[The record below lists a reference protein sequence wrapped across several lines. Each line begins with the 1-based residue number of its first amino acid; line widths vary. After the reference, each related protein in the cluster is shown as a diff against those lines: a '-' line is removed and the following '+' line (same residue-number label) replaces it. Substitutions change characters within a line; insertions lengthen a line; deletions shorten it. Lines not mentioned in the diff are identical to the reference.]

1 MISSQRDAFKPLT
14 NQNTE
19 DNYRQADILLWH
31 SEGEVVRRIEA
42 KMKHVYDSFTFHI
55 NIKWDLTPIDKELVY
70 QPMQETLRNFKIEFT
85 PDEGEKIILFDNDH
99 EIDDNDETQNL
110 MYRAEDGTYRY
121 LLTSG
126 QGGKI
131 TWQYTYR
138 HITFRGERII
148 PAKSLGKRYIHH
160 EKADMGE
167 LPGPHM
173 QISDFYCSKDTLGE
187 NIGYVF
193 PWDAAF
199 RINETDE
206 NYEKPFAGHHCIGL
220 VVGVGKHE
228 NDISDYTQS
237 RIPDINGYVMA
248 LTDTSDELAWAT
260 TNSTGVKKFVGT
272 ISYLVPTPSGGI
284 INKAFVDWSGFYN
297 FCKIKEFVEANKST
311 VKLTDFPA
319 AYACETYGD
328 DYGLSAP
335 DNTVG
340 WFLPTI
346 GMYEIFLKGLTD
358 KIETTGLFYE
368 KGKLWEERF
377 DTIKEYLRFDTLYPT
392 DIYAAS
398 IKGYDSQY
406 RYWPSNEH
414 ATAVSQ
420 GLVVNSL
427 GVNQVNK
434 YNKNSI
440 FNNVNYS
447 FTVRPFLAF

>member
-1 MISSQRDAFKPLT
+1 MKA
-14 NQNTE
+14 NE
-19 DNYRQADILLWH
+19 D
-31 SEGEVVRRIEA
+31 
-42 KMKHVYDSFTFHI
+42 
-55 NIKWDLTPIDKELVY
+55 
-70 QPMQETLRNFKIEFT
+70 
-85 PDEGEKIILFDNDH
+85 
-99 EIDDNDETQNL
+99 
-110 MYRAEDGTYRY
+110 
-121 LLTSG
+121 
-126 QGGKI
+126 
-131 TWQYTYR
+131 
-138 HITFRGERII
+138 
-148 PAKSLGKRYIHH
+148 
-160 EKADMGE
+160 
-167 LPGPHM
+167 
-173 QISDFYCSKDTLGE
+173 
-187 NIGYVF
+187 
-193 PWDAAF
+193 
-199 RINETDE
+199 
-206 NYEKPFAGHHCIGL
+206 
-220 VVGVGKHE
+220 
-228 NDISDYTQS
+228 
-237 RIPDINGYVMA
+237 
-248 LTDTSDELAWAT
+248 
-260 TNSTGVKKFVGT
+260 
-272 ISYLVPTPSGGI
+272 
-284 INKAFVDWSGFYN
+284 
-297 FCKIKEFVEANKST
+297 T

-328 DYGLSAP
+328 DCGLSAP

-406 RYWPSNEH
+406 RYWPSNES
-414 ATAVSQ
+414 ANLANQ